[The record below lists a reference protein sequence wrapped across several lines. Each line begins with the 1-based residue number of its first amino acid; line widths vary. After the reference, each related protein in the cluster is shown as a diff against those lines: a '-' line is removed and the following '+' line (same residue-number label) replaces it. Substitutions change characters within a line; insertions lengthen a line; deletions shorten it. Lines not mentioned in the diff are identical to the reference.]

1 MTTTLD
7 RPRNFVIDLRK
18 EARLEQFVVGAIISG
33 IANSKYPY
41 GNSPEE
47 LITGRY
53 WFRRKEHVQTLRR
66 DNNETITEMDYILKM
81 MRGRVI
87 GVDIVSFSPCNKG
100 IATDYDKQDLKL
112 SRRGL

>member
-1 MTTTLD
+1 MTATLD
-7 RPRNFVIDLRK
+7 RTRNSVIDLRK

-47 LITGRY
+47 LVIGRY
-53 WFRRKEHVQTLRR
+53 RFRRKEHVQTLRR
-66 DNNETITEMDYILKM
+66 DNNETITEIDYVLKM
-81 MRGRVI
+81 KKGRVI
-87 GVDIVSFSPCNKG
+87 GVDVVSFSPGEKG
-100 IATDYDKQDLKL
+100 VARDYDEQDLKL